1 MRLVLR
7 LAVGAFA
14 AIAAFSVSAQA
25 TRTWVSGVGDDANP
39 CSRTA
44 PCKTFAGAI
53 SKTAAGG
60 EIDTLDAGAY
70 GTLTITKSITIDGG
84 GIFAGVL
91 NSGTNGFLIN
101 AGVSDHVIIR
111 NVSINGGSVGS
122 VAINGVRIIQAASV
136 TLENVLIE
144 TQEGTGVLFS
154 PVNSGARLALRNVT
168 IRQAYGGANGP
179 GNGISINVPDATAA
193 AKVHLENVSISDSI
207 QAVDVGSNANVYID
221 RSNFFGNETA
231 VNVRADATVHI
242 DRSSIVG
249 NTTGVKASF
258 TTALVR
264 LSDSTVTG
272 NTTGLSY
279 ATTLPPPAPD
289 TPGQIIS
296 YNNNRLRGN
305 TTDGAPTSAVYTR

>member
-53 SKTAAGG
+53 SKTAAAG
-60 EIDTLDAGAY
+60 EISVLDPGGY
-70 GTLTITKSITIDGG
+70 GPVTITKAMTIDG
-84 GIFAGVL
+84 
-91 NSGTNGFLIN
+91 SGTLASTSNTGSNGIVIN
-101 AGVSDHVIIR
+101 AGTSDHVVLR
-111 NVSINGGSVGS
+111 SLSINGSSGGL
-122 VAINGVRIIQAASV
+122 NGVRVLQAASV
-136 TLENVLIE
+136 TLENVTIE
-144 TQEGTGVLFS
+144 GQSLHGIEFVPS
-154 PVNSGARLALRNVT
+154 NAGARLILRNVT
-168 IRQAYGGANGP
+168 IREASGAATTTAGVAVSSTET
-179 GNGISINVPDATAA
+179 GISVFF
-193 AKVHLENVSISDSI
+193 ENVSISSYPI
-207 QAVDVGSNANVYID
+207 GINVGEN
-221 RSNFFGNETA
+221 
-231 VNVRADATVHI
+231 ATVHI
-242 DRSSIVG
+242 DRSNIINNG
-249 NTTGVKASF
+249 IGIKAAVA
-258 TTALVR
+258 TALVR
-264 LSDSTVTG
+264 VSDSTITG

-279 ATTLPPPAPD
+279 ATMLPPPAPD